1 MHIFLYFYLW
11 YYMGLMMEILKP
23 SELGKT
29 PEIWGE
35 SIKIYKNESKNVEI
49 GLFTVGPN
57 KSMDIHKHDEAD
69 ELIYVLEGRASFSI
83 DNVEKELTQGSAI
96 LIPRKINHKAFNK
109 SSEPY
114 NCLYI
119 ICQLK

>member
-49 GLFTVGPN
+49 GLFTVGPINPRISYSNSEKN
-57 KSMDIHKHDEAD
+57 KS
-69 ELIYVLEGRASFSI
+69 
-83 DNVEKELTQGSAI
+83 
-96 LIPRKINHKAFNK
+96 
-109 SSEPY
+109 
-114 NCLYI
+114 
-119 ICQLK
+119 